1 MVCVFVKQREGQTQL
16 EKEEKKQETR
26 QSSKEGRG
34 SRAHRTSS
42 AIVTPLFGF
51 YSESKRGALA
61 GIEERGTMSLL
72 AFLRDH
78 CGQCVE
84 DKTVE
89 VYRVGL
95 LHWARNTRSGSEILA
110 LSEYFLSK

>member
-1 MVCVFVKQREGQTQL
+1 MACVFVKQREGQTQL

-84 DKTVE
+84 DKVWRYIGWGCFTGPGTPGQDLKSWPSVNI
-89 VYRVGL
+89 
-95 LHWARNTRSGSEILA
+95 A
-110 LSEYFLSK
+110 